1 MVSLL
6 ACALNRQTPTLDSV
20 KQIDMEKLYQMAKF
34 HSVRALVA
42 MTLEEAGV
50 ELSKEFKEA
59 KQKSIRKSMLLNA
72 EFQKVSA
79 YLEQNK
85 IWHMPLKGRRMQNY
99 YPKIGM
105 REMADTDILFD
116 ANFREQ
122 IETYMKSIGYEV
134 KSVGNGNH
142 DVYMKL
148 PVYNYEMHVSLYGE
162 AHKKELRE
170 YYENVKERLLLEKGK
185 QYTYYFSKEDFYVYM
200 ISHEYKHFSSSGVGF
215 RALADCFVF
224 LKEEEPNLNWNY
236 IRTELQKLNI
246 LEFEQHTRILSK
258 RIFSGET
265 LDTLTKEERN
275 IVEEYLFAG
284 TYGTKERWVTN
295 QVKQLK
301 QEGEKHPVLSH
312 LKKRL
317 FPGKN
322 VLEVYC
328 PAAKKYRWLLPYA
341 CVKRWLK
348 VIVVK
353 GKEVRQE
360 VKYLKRASKV
370 ERSFTKKN

>member
-6 ACALNRQTPTLDSV
+6 ACALNRKTPALDSV

-34 HSVRALVA
+34 HSVSALIA
-42 MTLEEAGV
+42 MTLEDAGI

-72 EFQKVSA
+72 EFQKVST

-85 IWHMPLKGRRMQNY
+85 IWHIPLKGRRMQHY

-122 IETYMKSIGYEV
+122 IKTYMESIGYEA

-148 PVYNYEMHVSLYGE
+148 PVYNYEMHVSLYGQ
-162 AHKKELRE
+162 AHKEELRN
-170 YYENVKERLLLEKGK
+170 YYASVKERLLLEEGK

-200 ISHEYKHFSSSGVGF
+200 ISHEYKHFISSGIGF

-224 LKEEEPNLNWNY
+224 LKIEENNLDWNY
-236 IRTELQKLNI
+236 IRRELKKLTI
-246 LEFEQHTRILSK
+246 TEFEESTRKLSK
-258 RIFSGET
+258 RIFSGESLNT
-265 LDTLTKEERN
+265 LVEEERE
-275 IVEEYLFAG
+275 IVEQYLFAG

-295 QVKQLK
+295 QVKQWK
-301 QEGEKHPVLSH
+301 QEGAKHPVLSH

-317 FPGKN
+317 FPGNN

-341 CVKRWLK
+341 CGKRWIKCIILRG
-348 VIVVK
+348 K
-353 GKEVRQE
+353 GIGQE
-360 VKYLKRASKV
+360 LKYLYHILR
-370 ERSFTKKN
+370 KKK

>member
-6 ACALNRQTPTLDSV
+6 ACALNKQTPTLDSV
-20 KQIDMEKLYQMAKF
+20 KQMDMEKLYQMAKF

-72 EFQKVSA
+72 EYQKVST
-79 YLEQNK
+79 YLEQNN
-85 IWHMPLKGRRMQNY
+85 IWHMPLKGRRMQTY
-99 YPKIGM
+99 YPNIGM

-116 ANFREQ
+116 ATFREQ

-134 KSVGNGNH
+134 KSVGKGNH

-170 YYENVKERLLLEKGK
+170 YYEHVKERLLLEEGK
-185 QYTYYFSKEDFYVYM
+185 QYTYYFSKEDFYIYM
-200 ISHEYKHFSSSGVGF
+200 ISHEYKHFSSSGAGF

-224 LKEEEPNLNWNY
+224 LKAEEANLNWNY
-236 IRTELQKLNI
+236 IEKELQKLNI
-246 LEFEQHTRILSK
+246 SEFEQHTRNLSK

-265 LDTLTKEERN
+265 LETLTEEEKN

-284 TYGTKERWVTN
+284 TYGTKEKWVVN
-295 QVKQLK
+295 QVKQFG
-301 QEGEKHPVLSH
+301 QEGAKHPALVH

-328 PAAKKYRWLLPYA
+328 PAAKKYPFLLPYA
-341 CVKRWLK
+341 CVKRWIK
-348 VIVVK
+348 VILLK

-360 VKYLKRASKV
+360 LKYLKRASKA
-370 ERSFTKKN
+370 EKNSGM